1 MSGYNF
7 KSITVVPSSKE
18 FIDIVLSKTQR
29 KTPTVIHKQY
39 PMPRIRNF
47 YMRKVKTCQQFF
59 HDKLN
64 AIVTEF
70 PMVESIH
77 PFYADLINVLYSK
90 DHYKLALG
98 QINTAKNIID
108 GIARDQVK
116 MMKYGESL
124 YQCKTLKRTALGRMC
139 TVIKRQ
145 ANNLKFLEDTRQHLS
160 RLPSINPD
168 TRTLIVCGFPN
179 VGKSSFINK
188 ITRADVDVQPF
199 PFTTKS
205 LFVGHTDYKNLR
217 WQVIDTPG
225 VLDRPLDEHNTIEMV
240 AITALAHLQAA
251 VIYLMDLSEQCG
263 YSVEQ
268 QVSLFKSLSP
278 LFFNKPLLVVAN
290 KVGWMLF
297 IYTFPSDVKNL
308 ASLSDEER
316 KLITS
321 MCRLPGEEEMGQEKP
336 LFMEMSTLLGD
347 GVMEVRAHA
356 CDDLLTRRVEAKLR
370 AGAAS
375 LREGSIANRLYIAR
389 PKEASH
395 HLLKCGINKVASLT
409 LGFSECS
416 SNRAYFCFKRLKSL
430 FCLAFLSL
438 LNTLGLFRYFQIP
451 VDRPPNIPETV
462 LEKRR
467 LKRTAEETIPMEIG
481 GDASAQPP
489 PAKRPMTMRDRELA
503 EGDDFYLN
511 LRDHWLLKN
520 PHERNDIIP
529 EIVDGHNIADFFDP
543 DIEAKLNELEEQEK
557 AMEEAGVYDE
567 EEDPDDADPEMQKLR
582 ITAKKIREARALRI
596 LESQARK
603 NKEKGRISRSEKGV
617 SGKQMKKELG
627 KLGLPVDVSRE
638 VEQSRERRQA
648 AAKRR
653 AASLSVARSEAAH
666 AAAVERSSRPR
677 ARSGVRD
684 DAAHAAAVRRAR
696 TDLARC
702 VGTKSRKGEADRHIP
717 TLRPKHLFSG
727 KRSIG
732 KAQRR

>member
-70 PMVESIH
+70 PMVETIH

-116 MMKYGESL
+116 MLKYGESL

-268 QVSLFKSLSP
+268 QISLFKSLSP
-278 LFFNKPLLVVAN
+278 LFSNKPLLVVAN
-290 KVGWMLF
+290 K
-297 IYTFPSDVKNL
+297 SDVKNL
-308 ASLSDEER
+308 ASLPDEER
-316 KLITS
+316 ELITS
-321 MCRLPGEEEMGQEKP
+321 ICRLSGEEEMGQEKP
-336 LFMEMSTLLGD
+336 IFMEMSTLLGD
-347 GVMEVRAHA
+347 GVMEVRARA

-389 PKEASH
+389 PKEI
-395 HLLKCGINKVASLT
+395 L
-409 LGFSECS
+409 
-416 SNRAYFCFKRLKSL
+416 
-430 FCLAFLSL
+430 
-438 LNTLGLFRYFQIP
+438 

-467 LKRTAEETIPMEIG
+467 LKRTTENIPMEID

-489 PAKRPMTMRDRELA
+489 PAKRRMTMRDRELV

-520 PHERNDIIP
+520 PHERNDVIP

-543 DIEAKLNELEEQEK
+543 DIEARLNELEEQEK
-557 AMEEAGVYDE
+557 ALEDAGIYDE

-582 ITAKKIREARALRI
+582 VTAKKIREARALRI

-603 NKEKGRISRSEKGV
+603 NKEKGHISRADKGV
-617 SGKQMKKELG
+617 SGRQMKRELG
-627 KLGLPVDVSRE
+627 KLGLSVDVSRQ
-638 VEQSRERRQA
+638 VEQSRDRRQA

-666 AAAVERSSRPR
+666 AAAVERSSRSR

-684 DAAHAAAVRRAR
+684 EAAHVAAVRRAR
-696 TDLARC
+696 NDAARC
-702 VGTKSRKGEADRHIP
+702 VGAKSRKGEADRHIP

>member
-116 MMKYGESL
+116 MLKYGESL

-205 LFVGHTDYKNLR
+205 LFLGHTDYKNLR

-278 LFFNKPLLVVAN
+278 LFSNKPLLVVAN
-290 KVGWMLF
+290 K
-297 IYTFPSDVKNL
+297 SDVKNL
-308 ASLSDEER
+308 ASLSDEDRE
-316 KLITS
+316 LVTA
-321 MCRLPGEEEMGQEKP
+321 MCRLPGEEETGQEKP

-347 GVMEVRAHA
+347 GVMEVRARA

-389 PKEASH
+389 PK
-395 HLLKCGINKVASLT
+395 GI
-409 LGFSECS
+409 
-416 SNRAYFCFKRLKSL
+416 
-430 FCLAFLSL
+430 LA
-438 LNTLGLFRYFQIP
+438 
-451 VDRPPNIPETV
+451 DRPPNIPETV

-467 LKRTAEETIPMEIG
+467 LKRAAEETTAMEID

-489 PAKRPMTMRDRELA
+489 TAKRPMTMRDRELA

-543 DIEAKLNELEEQEK
+543 DIEARLNELEEQEK

-567 EEDPDDADPEMQKLR
+567 EEDPDDADPDMQKLR

-603 NKEKGRISRSEKGV
+603 NKEKGRISRAEKGV
-617 SGKQMKKELG
+617 SAKQMKKELG

-666 AAAVERSSRPR
+666 AAAVERSSKPR

-684 DAAHAAAVRRAR
+684 DAAYAAAVRRAR
-696 TDLARC
+696 VDVARR
-702 VGTKSRKGEADRHIP
+702 VGAKSRKGEADRHIP
-717 TLRPKHLFSG
+717 NLRPKHLFSG

-732 KAQRR
+732 KTQRR

>member
-1 MSGYNF
+1 
-7 KSITVVPSSKE
+7 
-18 FIDIVLSKTQR
+18 
-29 KTPTVIHKQY
+29 
-39 PMPRIRNF
+39 
-47 YMRKVKTCQQFF
+47 
-59 HDKLN
+59 
-64 AIVTEF
+64 
-70 PMVESIH
+70 
-77 PFYADLINVLYSK
+77 
-90 DHYKLALG
+90 
-98 QINTAKNIID
+98 
-108 GIARDQVK
+108 

-145 ANNLKFLEDTRQHLS
+145 ANNLRFLEDTRQHLS

-278 LFFNKPLLVVAN
+278 LFSNKTLLVVAN
-290 KVGWMLF
+290 K
-297 IYTFPSDVKNL
+297 SDVKNL
-308 ASLSDEER
+308 ASLPDEER
-316 KLITS
+316 ELITS
-321 MCRLPGEEEMGQEKP
+321 MCRLPGEEELGQEKP

-347 GVMEVRAHA
+347 GVMEVRARA

-389 PKEASH
+389 PKEV
-395 HLLKCGINKVASLT
+395 L
-409 LGFSECS
+409 
-416 SNRAYFCFKRLKSL
+416 
-430 FCLAFLSL
+430 
-438 LNTLGLFRYFQIP
+438 
-451 VDRPPNIPETV
+451 VDRPPNIPESV

-467 LKRTAEETIPMEIG
+467 LKRAAEEMTAMEIDG
-481 GDASAQPP
+481 NTSAQPP

-567 EEDPDDADPEMQKLR
+567 EEDPDDADPEMQNLR

-603 NKEKGRISRSEKGV
+603 NKEKGRISRADKGV
-617 SGKQMKKELG
+617 SGKQMKRELG

-653 AASLSVARSEAAH
+653 AASVSVARSEAAH
-666 AAAVERSSRPR
+666 AAAVERSSKPR

-684 DAAHAAAVRRAR
+684 DAAHATAVRRAR
-696 TDLARC
+696 TDAARC

-732 KAQRR
+732 KTQRQATIPEVSPSNLITIQLNKLCPVLQGHLCSPNSRKREMIECGQDDVVWRSRPSLEVVRTWLTAQELPPVHIKLLTLITESDAEAPFAELSPSA

>member
-290 KVGWMLF
+290 K
-297 IYTFPSDVKNL
+297 SDVKNL

-321 MCRLPGEEEMGQEKP
+321 MCRLPGEEETGQEKP

-347 GVMEVRAHA
+347 GVMEVRARA

-389 PKEASH
+389 PKEA
-395 HLLKCGINKVASLT
+395 K
-409 LGFSECS
+409 
-416 SNRAYFCFKRLKSL
+416 
-430 FCLAFLSL
+430 
-438 LNTLGLFRYFQIP
+438 
-451 VDRPPNIPETV
+451 TV

-467 LKRTAEETIPMEIG
+467 LKRAAEETIPMEIDR
-481 GDASAQPP
+481 DASAQPP
-489 PAKRPMTMRDRELA
+489 PAKRPMTMRDRELV

-511 LRDHWLLKN
+511 LHDHWLLKN

-557 AMEEAGVYDE
+557 AMEEAGAYDE

-603 NKEKGRISRSEKGV
+603 NKEKGRISRAEKGV

-666 AAAVERSSRPR
+666 TAAVERSSRPR

-684 DAAHAAAVRRAR
+684 DEAHAAAVRRAR
-696 TDLARC
+696 TDVARC
-702 VGTKSRKGEADRHIP
+702 VGAKSRKGEADRHIP

-732 KAQRR
+732 KTQRR